1 MAGTCILRAVPVVM
15 ATLSPQY
22 WDVGAAC
29 EFPVGACGVKPSD
42 FAGFVNVSKQM
53 FEFWVLLN
61 VSPDL
66 DSHAGN

>member
-1 MAGTCILRAVPVVM
+1 MS
-15 ATLSPQY
+15 TLSPQY

-42 FAGFVNVSKQM
+42 FAASVNVFKQM
-53 FEFWVLLN
+53 FAFRVLLN
-61 VSPDL
+61 VSPEL

>member
-1 MAGTCILRAVPVVM
+1 M

-42 FAGFVNVSKQM
+42 FAAFVNVSKQT
-53 FEFWVLLN
+53 FEFWMLLN